1 MKKIAI
7 LFTAVMCSLITLNAD
22 AQLLMPQSSSSQ
34 TLIQEFGMGKVS
46 VKYSRPNIKGR
57 SISADLAPYGE
68 VWRTGANDATVITF
82 TDAVTL
88 EGNPVSAGE
97 YALFTIPGKDEW
109 TIILNKESK
118 QWGAYSYKQTEDVL
132 RFKVKT
138 AKLKDKVETFTIT
151 FNDVTTSTARLDLI
165 WGKIRVPVNITT
177 DSDSKVMAGI
187 DEAMKGEK
195 KPYYP
200 AAIYYFENGKDLNK
214 ALEWIS
220 MAEAS
225 DQKAPWF
232 KYQKARIQLKMGDKV
247 GAAQTA
253 KAGIEA
259 AKAMNN
265 AEYIRLNG
273 KILAD
278 AGGR

>member
-88 EGNPVSAGE
+88 EGSPVAPGE

-138 AKLKDKVETFTIT
+138 VKLKDKVETFTIT

-232 KYQKARIQLKMGDKV
+232 KYQKARIQLKMGDKA